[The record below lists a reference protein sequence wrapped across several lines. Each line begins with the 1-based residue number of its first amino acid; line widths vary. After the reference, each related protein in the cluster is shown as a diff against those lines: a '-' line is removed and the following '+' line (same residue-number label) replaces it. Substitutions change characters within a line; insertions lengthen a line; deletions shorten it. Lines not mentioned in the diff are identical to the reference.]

1 MIERR
6 VFHRAVFVAA
16 GIYNI
21 AWGVYCVIDPQW
33 LFRLTGGATNDRAEV
48 VSALGL
54 VIGLYGLLYFAVAR
68 DLEHGSQIV
77 GVGLAGKVL
86 GPIGVAYAVAQGS
99 WPASTFFVCLTNDF
113 LWLLPFALYLYDVRH
128 CSNSVKAPLSSAA

>member
-1 MIERR
+1 MIPRGG
-6 VFHRAVFVAA
+6 FHRGVFAAA

-33 LFRLTGGATNDRAEV
+33 LFRLTDGATQDRAEV

-68 DLEHGSQIV
+68 DLEHGWQIV

-86 GPIGVAYAVAQGS
+86 GPVGVAYAVAQGS
-99 WPASTFFVCLTNDF
+99 WPASTFVVCLTNDF
-113 LWLLPFALYLYDVRH
+113 IWLMPFALYLYDVRRYSKH
-128 CSNSVKAPLSSAA
+128 VSLPLAS

>member
-1 MIERR
+1 MIPRGG
-6 VFHRAVFVAA
+6 FHRGVFVAA

-33 LFRLTGGATNDRAEV
+33 LFRLTGSATQDRAEV

-68 DLEHGSQIV
+68 DLEHGWQIV

-86 GPIGVAYAVAQGS
+86 GPVGVAYAVAQGS
-99 WPASTFFVCLTNDF
+99 WPASTFVVCLTNDF
-113 LWLLPFALYLYDVRH
+113 IWLMPFALYLYDVRRYSKH
-128 CSNSVKAPLSSAA
+128 VSLPLAS

>member
-1 MIERR
+1 MIPRGG
-6 VFHRAVFVAA
+6 FHRGVFAAA

-33 LFRLTGGATNDRAEV
+33 LFRLTGGATQDRAEV

-68 DLEHGSQIV
+68 DLEHGWQIV

-86 GPIGVAYAVAQGS
+86 GPVGVAYAVAQGS
-99 WPASTFFVCLTNDF
+99 WPASTFVVCLTNDF
-113 LWLLPFALYLYDVRH
+113 IWLMPFALYLYDVRRYSKH
-128 CSNSVKAPLSSAA
+128 VSLPLAS